1 VTNETGEACADSKDG
16 YNYGADDD
24 DVI

>member
-16 YNYGADDD
+16 YNYGAAD